1 MGLNLNFDFGGKD
14 KTGNNNE
21 NIIKNETRKIYE
33 SNKEMD
39 YIDLDVLI
47 KEKEEFDRK
56 EI

>member
-33 SNKEMD
+33 SNNEMD